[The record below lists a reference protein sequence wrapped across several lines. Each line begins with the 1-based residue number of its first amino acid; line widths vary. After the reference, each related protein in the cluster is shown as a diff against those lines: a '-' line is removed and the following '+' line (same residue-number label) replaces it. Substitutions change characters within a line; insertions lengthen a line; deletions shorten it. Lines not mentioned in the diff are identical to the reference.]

1 AENLLTGYKKVDD
14 NSNFSQK
21 INEKKKNKSKEKEK
35 EENPPEKSG
44 KKKSKFV
51 NIFSDDG
58 KDKFTVMLK
67 NRHKCDCEAKNHCL
81 VNNCLNCG
89 RIVCAQE
96 GPGPCF
102 FCNELVCTPDQQ
114 AILAMQT
121 KQS

>member
-1 AENLLTGYKKVDD
+1 
-14 NSNFSQK
+14 
-21 INEKKKNKSKEKEK
+21 
-35 EENPPEKSG
+35 
-44 KKKSKFV
+44 
-51 NIFSDDG
+51 
-58 KDKFTVMLK
+58 
-67 NRHKCDCEAKNHCL
+67 RHKCDCEAKNHCL

-121 KQS
+121 KQSDHLYNKLMEQKVSKDQMQAALLQRDKLVEFDRN